1 MQCPSVLLR
10 RDPNRHALPLLRYV
24 IPEMDCG
31 ALAAYR
37 ALNGSDSHAVSGT
50 RDDVHIG
57 LCCRHLTNQRDG
69 EKPA

>member
-10 RDPNRHALPLLRYV
+10 RDPNRHALPVLRYV

-50 RDDVHIG
+50 TSGYAVAI
-57 LCCRHLTNQRDG
+57 
-69 EKPA
+69 